1 MSYVEDIQDG
11 VLRRCIGAPDEK
23 LKIST
28 NAAII
33 GSSAFY
39 LKAHR
44 VPKGHANGGCLQLPP
59 WRASSCREYW
69 NRRDSLHIEK
79 EIP

>member
-28 NAAII
+28 NAAVI

-39 LKAHR
+39 LKTISKR
-44 VPKGHANGGCLQLPP
+44 
-59 WRASSCREYW
+59 
-69 NRRDSLHIEK
+69 
-79 EIP
+79 